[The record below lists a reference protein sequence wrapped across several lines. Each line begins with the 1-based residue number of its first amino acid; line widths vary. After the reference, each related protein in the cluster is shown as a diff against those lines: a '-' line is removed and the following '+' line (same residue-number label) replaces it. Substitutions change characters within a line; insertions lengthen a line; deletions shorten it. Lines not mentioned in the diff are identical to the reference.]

1 MMAELWGDI
10 ERDLESSRRHFTM
23 AVEGFAQVQAASND
37 RERYFRRAAFM
48 HAMLAG
54 YTSFENAMR
63 RLTALLDE
71 PLPTGHDWHRTLID
85 RLAEPIEG
93 QRPVVLEG
101 ERLLIAIDALRGFR
115 HVAAHAYDR
124 FDEERAAVAVHKA
137 EIFVSEIMPVL
148 ARFRAAFDPD

>member
-10 ERDLESSRRHFTM
+10 ERDLASSRMHFEM
-23 AVEGFAQVQAASND
+23 AVEGFGAVEGSPSD
-37 RERYFRRAAFM
+37 KERYFRRAAFM

-63 RLTALLDE
+63 RLVGLLGE
-71 PLPTGHDWHRTLID
+71 EMPAGHEWHKGLVD
-85 RLAEPIEG
+85 RLATPLAG
-93 QRPVVLEG
+93 RRPAVIDD

-124 FDEERAAVAVHKA
+124 FDDDRAALAASKA
-137 EIFVSEIMPVL
+137 EIFLAGIGPAL
-148 ARFRAAFDPD
+148 ARFRAAIDPD